1 MKNSRFGK
9 ALSAA
14 AALAMVSSCGGG
26 GGGSGGGSGATGGTP
41 TPTPSP
47 TATPTPT
54 AAGCTLRERQDW
66 AFAQLKEWY
75 LFPDALPASLDPTPY
90 TSVDDYI
97 DALTA
102 TARAQHKDR
111 YFTYLTSIAEEN
123 AYYNSGS
130 SAGFGVRLG
139 LTSTNRLFVT
149 ESFEGG
155 PALAAGID
163 RGTEIVAIGTS
174 SSNLRNVSD
183 LITGSDTTALSNAL
197 GPDTAGTSRVLRVMS
212 LTGVTS
218 IVTVTKTDFAL
229 DPVSSRYGVQI
240 ISDAG
245 QQFGYINL
253 RTFINPAEQPLKDAF
268 LRFRANGITNI
279 IVDLRY
285 NGGGLISVADLMG
298 DLMGA
303 NRAPTDVWEYMT
315 FRPEKSIENSNH
327 IFAPMSQ
334 SIAPTKIAFIG
345 GGGTASASELV
356 INGMVP
362 YLHANAALI
371 GSNTYGKPVGQIAID
386 KSACD
391 DRFRVIAFAIQNAAH
406 NGAYYDGLASFME
419 ASCQA
424 NDDISYQLG
433 DPNEQSTRRALDYL
447 EGKSCT
453 AVTASASASPSAAG
467 GPPHAA
473 RAQLSVTEQPR
484 ELLTPNRPSTP
495 QREVPGLF

>member
-1 MKNSRFGK
+1 MRNNRFARG
-9 ALSAA
+9 LSAI

-26 GGGSGGGSGATGGTP
+26 GSASGTGGTP
-41 TPTPSP
+41 TPTPSPTP

-75 LFPDALPASLDPTPY
+75 LFPDTLPASLDPTPY
-90 TSVDDYI
+90 TSVEDYI

-111 YFTYLTSIAEEN
+111 YFTYLTSIAEED

-130 SAGFGVRLG
+130 SAGFGIRLG
-139 LTSTNRLFVT
+139 LTSSNRLFVT
-149 ESFEGG
+149 EAFEGG

-174 SSNLRNVSD
+174 SANLRNVTDIMATS
-183 LITGSDTTALSNAL
+183 GSAGLTEAL
-197 GPDTAGTSRVLRVMS
+197 GPDTAGTSRVLRITS
-212 LTGVTS
+212 LTGATS
-218 IVTVTKTDFAL
+218 TVTVTKTQFAL
-229 DPVSSRYGVQI
+229 DPVSSRYGAKI
-240 ISDAG
+240 ISDGG

-268 LRFRANGITNI
+268 LRFRTNGITNI
-279 IVDLRY
+279 IIDLRY

-315 FRPEKSIENSNH
+315 FRPEKSAYNSNH
-327 IFAPMSQ
+327 TFTPMSQ

-371 GSNTYGKPVGQIAID
+371 GSNTYGKPVGQIALD
-386 KSACD
+386 KTACD

-424 NDDISYQLG
+424 GDDISYQLG

-453 AVTASASASPSAAG
+453 PVTASTGAPGTASQSSKT
-467 GPPHAA
+467 
-473 RAQLSVTEQPR
+473 QLSVMEQSR
-484 ELLTPNRPSTP
+484 QLLKPDRPSTP

>member
-1 MKNSRFGK
+1 MKNSRLGK

-26 GGGSGGGSGATGGTP
+26 GGGSGSGSGATGSTP

-54 AAGCTLRERQDW
+54 AAGCSLRERQDW

-75 LFPDALPASLDPTPY
+75 LFPDTLPASLDPTPY

-111 YFTYLTSIAEEN
+111 FFTYLTSIADED
-123 AYYNSGS
+123 AYYNSGA

-155 PALAAGID
+155 PALLAGID
-163 RGTEIVAIGTS
+163 RGTEIIAIGTS
-174 SSNLRNVSD
+174 SSNLHNVSD
-183 LITGSDTTALSNAL
+183 LLTTSDTSALTDAL
-197 GPDTAGTSRVLRVMS
+197 GPDTAGTSRVLRIRS
-212 LTGVTS
+212 LAGVTS
-218 IVTVTKTDFAL
+218 NVTVTKTDFAL
-229 DPVSSRYGVQI
+229 DPVSSRYGAKI
-240 ISDAG
+240 ISDGG

-268 LRFRANGITNI
+268 LKFRTAGITNI
-279 IVDLRY
+279 IIDLRY

-303 NRAPTDVWEYMT
+303 NRLPTDVWEYTT
-315 FRPEKSIENSNH
+315 FRPEKSVENGSH
-327 IFAPMSQ
+327 TFQLLSQ
-334 SIAPTKIAFIG
+334 SIAPTKVAFIG

-362 YLHANAALI
+362 YLHTNAALI

-386 KSACD
+386 KTACD

-424 NDDISYQLG
+424 SDDISYPLG

-453 AVTASASASPSAAG
+453 AVTASASAPGATPQASKVPLPVMQQS
-467 GPPHAA
+467 
-473 RAQLSVTEQPR
+473 R
-484 ELLTPNRPSTP
+484 ELLSPGRPSTP

>member
-1 MKNSRFGK
+1 
-9 ALSAA
+9 
-14 AALAMVSSCGGG
+14 
-26 GGGSGGGSGATGGTP
+26 
-41 TPTPSP
+41 
-47 TATPTPT
+47 
-54 AAGCTLRERQDW
+54 LRERQDW

-75 LFPDALPASLDPTPY
+75 LFPDTLPASLDPTPY
-90 TSVDDYI
+90 ASVEDYI

-102 TARAQHKDR
+102 TARSQHKDR
-111 YFTYLTSIAEEN
+111 YFTYLTSIAAED

-130 SAGFGVRLG
+130 SAGFGIRLG

-149 ESFEGG
+149 EAFEGG
-155 PALAAGID
+155 AALNAGID

-183 LITGSDTTALSNAL
+183 LIVGSDTSALSNAL

-218 IVTVTKTDFAL
+218 TVTVTKTQFAL
-229 DPVSSRYGVQI
+229 DPVSSRYGAKI
-240 ISDAG
+240 ISDGG

-268 LRFRANGITNI
+268 LRFRTNGITNI
-279 IVDLRY
+279 IIDLRY

-315 FRPEKSIENSNH
+315 FRPEKSAENSNH
-327 IFAPMSQ
+327 TFTLMSQ

-362 YLHANAALI
+362 YLHANAGLI

-386 KSACD
+386 KTACD

-424 NDDISYQLG
+424 SDDISYQLG

-453 AVTASASASPSAAG
+453 PVTASVSTNTAG

-473 RAQLSVTEQPR
+473 RAQLPVTEQAR
-484 ELLTPNRPSTP
+484 ELLTPDRPSTP

>member
-1 MKNSRFGK
+1 
-9 ALSAA
+9 LSAI

-26 GGGSGGGSGATGGTP
+26 GSGSVGGTGGTP

-47 TATPTPT
+47 TPSPTPTPT
-54 AAGCTLRERQDW
+54 AGCTLRERQDW

-75 LFPDALPASLDPTPY
+75 LFPDTLPASLDPTPY
-90 TSVDDYI
+90 ASVDDYI

-111 YFTYLTSIAEEN
+111 YFTYLTSIAEED

-149 ESFEGG
+149 EAFESG

-174 SSNLRNVSD
+174 SSNLRNVTDIMTTS
-183 LITGSDTTALSNAL
+183 GSAGLAAAL
-197 GPDTAGTSRVLRVMS
+197 GPDTAGTSRVLRIMS
-212 LTGVTS
+212 LTGATS
-218 IVTVTKTDFAL
+218 TVTVTKTEFAL
-229 DPVSSRYGVQI
+229 DPVSSRYGTKI
-240 ISDAG
+240 ISDGG

-268 LRFRANGITNI
+268 LRFRTNGITNI
-279 IVDLRY
+279 IIDLRY
-285 NGGGLISVADLMG
+285 NGGGLVSVADLMG

-315 FRPEKSIENSNH
+315 FRPEKSVQNSNH
-327 IFAPMSQ
+327 TFVPMSQ
-334 SIAPTKIAFIG
+334 SIAPTKVAFIG
-345 GGGTASASELV
+345 GHGTASASELV

-386 KSACD
+386 KTACD
-391 DRFRVIAFAIQNAAH
+391 DRFRVIAFAVQNAAH

-453 AVTASASASPSAAG
+453 AVTAGASTSTAG
-467 GPPHAA
+467 GPPLAA
-473 RAQLSVTEQPR
+473 RAQLPVTEQAR
-484 ELLTPNRPSTP
+484 ELLTPDRPSTP